1 MAEIGLE
8 QGSSGLP
15 IGFLRKVEA
24 LRRKNPQLLD
34 LIEQSGGLRFPSEL
48 VAVPAPA
55 KTELPSDTVEK
66 RPSVRNSDAFAS
78 FRAGLQAGSAAA
90 RNKAGIQAPRGK
102 LQWLDAP
109 FALRGSSLSK
119 LLRRKGEAGKLTD
132 FGGPLPDSPASVVP
146 PVVDT
151 TDFRVTE
158 DDLLRLTE
166 DDLQRIIEG

>member
-48 VAVPAPA
+48 VAVPAPV

-119 LLRRKGEAGKLTD
+119 LLR
-132 FGGPLPDSPASVVP
+132 
-146 PVVDT
+146 
-151 TDFRVTE
+151 
-158 DDLLRLTE
+158 
-166 DDLQRIIEG
+166 